1 MTGLSLASVA
11 WKQIWPVASFAPLKS
26 CTFEPVTV
34 VKVLRLRRDGE
45 AHECDCVKYL
55 FHDYSPSR
63 LR

>member
-1 MTGLSLASVA
+1 VA
-11 WKQIWPVASFAPLKS
+11 WKQTKPLPSFAPLKS

-55 FHDYSPSR
+55 FHD
-63 LR
+63 